1 MDQAESLAQLSVE
14 ARSKMSAV
22 TKRLAGLQA
31 HVARLDALGLHL
43 TELAGLDLAE
53 FDFTGMPALG
63 GPSIPISYE
72 GPSKVTEQD
81 GSRPINKIEKQF
93 DALDPY
99 RPKTVIMLS
108 RLSGHF
114 I

>member
-43 TELAGLDLAE
+43 TELAGLDLEE
-53 FDFTGMPALG
+53 FDLRVCLRSVGRQYQFPMR
-63 GPSIPISYE
+63 SVE
-72 GPSKVTEQD
+72 VTEQE
-81 GSRPINKIEKQF
+81 GSRPVNKIEKQF
-93 DALDPY
+93 DALDQLCETGSSV
-99 RPKTVIMLS
+99 RCFGGASVV
-108 RLSGHF
+108 
-114 I
+114 